1 MKQVFGLLRAVRNKR
16 AESTKSAPDQQ
27 KQPTSSSSAPNRSQ
41 TAKPAPAPA
50 APKQSAPKPGVPAAS
65 KQAAPDKTKQSAP
78 KQAAPAAPKQ
88 AAPKAPPTRKKPQD
102 PKSGQTPKPG
112 ALASDVKTPAKKTV
126 AAENS
131 TAIKISSSAG
141 APPAPGSAP
150 STTQKKTAP
159 KQAPKSTSKTA
170 PKAVAKP
177 SQEAAKKPAP
187 KPETKPATKPVAN
200 AAPKPAAKPATKAVA
215 PKAEPKPTQKAAQ
228 QPAPKPTPPKAA
240 QKPAAPSPKPEHKT
254 LPKTGQKPA
263 AKPAPKAVEK
273 PAPKPE
279 TKPATKPVANAAP
292 KPAAKPATKAV
303 APKAEPKPTQK
314 AAQQPAPK
322 PTPPK
327 AAQKP
332 AAPSPK
338 PEHKTLPKT
347 GQKPAAKLAPKAVEK
362 PAPKPETKPATKPV
376 ANAAQ
381 KPATKPA
388 PRPETKPAQK
398 PAAKPEPKKVTPKA
412 EQKAAPAPVAVQ
424 KRPRQNVPEALA
436 IPPENKTVKQDRRAR
451 LRQVKGLDGLRGL
464 AVLAV
469 VIYHFF
475 GDILPG
481 GYLGVDLFFVLSGFL
496 ITSLLVREYRVSQ
509 TISLKDFWIRRF
521 RRILPAA
528 LVTLFIVTALV
539 TAIGGDIAV
548 GIREQFLGTLF
559 FVNNWTQIATSQSY
573 FAENEVQVFAHY
585 WSLAVE
591 EQFYIIWPLLTLA
604 MFTFTQRRLHRAPR
618 RVPMLVT
625 VLLAVA
631 SVLGM
636 WLLFTPGEDPTRVY
650 YGTDTHAFGL
660 LIGAFFSLLVTSTQN
675 DPRVDSWASVGKF
688 EARVAG
694 AIGFLAFIGY
704 AAQLLFMGDDLAFT
718 YRGGLALTSV
728 LGVLMI
734 WGVIRETGP
743 LTLIFRTKVMR
754 WLGQR
759 SFSLY
764 LWHWPVIMI
773 LRELFNEDGRMQHEW
788 ILGLVALPIA
798 LLISEISYQHVE
810 NPFRRRGYKQTWK
823 NYVNARP
830 SYHEINEGFKK
841 VAWPFVPLLVVASVG
856 GVIYG
861 VVNSNDKTELE
872 QQLDQLQQMNQSA
885 NNNKKAAP
893 APAAPSPKPDQK
905 SAPVQGKDITAVG
918 DSVMLAASQA
928 LNADYPGIFIDAD
941 VSRHYTAGVEVLRQ
955 LKDSGQLRS
964 TVFLGFGTNG
974 AAFPDQME
982 EMINLIGP
990 DHTIVMATPYGD
1002 REWMG
1007 QARQEVIEAAKTH
1020 DNVYMA
1026 DWCGH
1031 AQAHPDLL
1039 FEDGVHPMPE
1049 GAEEY
1054 SKAFGEALEQSSAHK
1069 KKTTSSCA

>member
-50 APKQSAPKPGVPAAS
+50 APKQSAPKPEVPAAS

-112 ALASDVKTPAKKTV
+112 DLASDVKTPAKKTV

-141 APPAPGSAP
+141 APPAPGSTP
-150 STTQKKTAP
+150 STPQKKTAP

-200 AAPKPAAKPATKAVA
+200 AAPKPAAKPAAKAVA
-215 PKAEPKPTQKAAQ
+215 SKAESKPTQKAAQ

-279 TKPATKPVANAAP
+279 TKPATKPVANAA
-292 KPAAKPATKAV
+292 
-303 APKAEPKPTQK
+303 
-314 AAQQPAPK
+314 
-322 PTPPK
+322 
-327 AAQKP
+327 
-332 AAPSPK
+332 
-338 PEHKTLPKT
+338 
-347 GQKPAAKLAPKAVEK
+347 
-362 PAPKPETKPATKPV
+362 
-376 ANAAQ
+376 Q

-398 PAAKPEPKKVTPKA
+398 
-412 EQKAAPAPVAVQ
+412 
-424 KRPRQNVPEALA
+424 
-436 IPPENKTVKQDRRAR
+436 DRRAR

-559 FVNNWTQIATSQSY
+559 FINNWTQIATSQSY

-625 VLLAVA
+625 VLLAVV

-704 AAQLLFMGDDLAFT
+704 AAQLLFMGDDLAFA

-885 NNNKKAAP
+885 KNNKKAAP
-893 APAAPSPKPDQK
+893 APAAPSPKPDKK

-990 DHTIVMATPYGD
+990 DHTIVMAIPYGD

-1007 QARQEVIEAAKTH
+1007 QARQEVIEAAKAH
-1020 DNVYMA
+1020 DNVYLA

-1069 KKTTSSCA
+1069 KKTMSSCV

>member
-177 SQEAAKKPAP
+177 SQEAAK
-187 KPETKPATKPVAN
+187 
-200 AAPKPAAKPATKAVA
+200 
-215 PKAEPKPTQKAAQ
+215 
-228 QPAPKPTPPKAA
+228 
-240 QKPAAPSPKPEHKT
+240 
-254 LPKTGQKPA
+254 
-263 AKPAPKAVEK
+263 K

>member
-1 MKQVFGLLRAVRNKR
+1 MKQVFGLLRAIRNKR

-41 TAKPAPAPA
+41 PTEPAPAPA
-50 APKQSAPKPGVPAAS
+50 APKQSAPKPEVPAAP

-78 KQAAPAAPKQ
+78 KPEVPAATKQ

-102 PKSGQTPKPG
+102 PKSRQTPKPG

-150 STTQKKTAP
+150 STAQKKTAP

-200 AAPKPAAKPATKAVA
+200 AAPKPAAKPAA
-215 PKAEPKPTQKAAQ
+215 
-228 QPAPKPTPPKAA
+228 
-240 QKPAAPSPKPEHKT
+240 
-254 LPKTGQKPA
+254 
-263 AKPAPKAVEK
+263 
-273 PAPKPE
+273 
-279 TKPATKPVANAAP
+279 
-292 KPAAKPATKAV
+292 KAV

-347 GQKPAAKLAPKAVEK
+347 GQKPAAKLAPKAVEE

-398 PAAKPEPKKVTPKA
+398 PAANAAQKPAAKPEPKKVTPKA
-412 EQKAAPAPVAVQ
+412 EQKATPAPVAVQ

-625 VLLAVA
+625 VVLAVA

-688 EARVAG
+688 EARIAG

-704 AAQLLFMGDDLAFT
+704 AAQLLLMGDDLAFT

-754 WLGQR
+754 WLGRR

-798 LLISEISYQHVE
+798 LLVSEISYQHVE

-990 DHTIVMATPYGD
+990 DHTIVMAIPYGD

-1007 QARQEVIEAAKTH
+1007 QARQEVIEAAKAH
-1020 DNVYMA
+1020 DNVYLA

-1039 FEDGVHPMPE
+1039 FEDGIHPMPE

>member
-1 MKQVFGLLRAVRNKR
+1 MKQVFGLLRAVRNAR
-16 AESTKSAPDQQ
+16 TGSAKSSPDQQ

-50 APKQSAPKPGVPAAS
+50 APKQSAPKPEVPAAS

-150 STTQKKTAP
+150 STAQKKTAP

-292 KPAAKPATKAV
+292 KPA
-303 APKAEPKPTQK
+303 
-314 AAQQPAPK
+314 
-322 PTPPK
+322 
-327 AAQKP
+327 
-332 AAPSPK
+332 
-338 PEHKTLPKT
+338 
-347 GQKPAAKLAPKAVEK
+347 
-362 PAPKPETKPATKPV
+362 
-376 ANAAQ
+376 
-381 KPATKPA
+381 TKPA

-398 PAAKPEPKKVTPKA
+398 PAANAAQKPAAKPAPKKITPKA

-1020 DNVYMA
+1020 DNVYLA

>member
-27 KQPTSSSSAPNRSQ
+27 KQPTSGSSSPNRSQ
-41 TAKPAPAPA
+41 PAKPAPAPA
-50 APKQSAPKPGVPAAS
+50 APKQSAPKPEVPAAP
-65 KQAAPDKTKQSAP
+65 KQAAPDKTKQS
-78 KQAAPAAPKQ
+78 APKQ

-112 ALASDVKTPAKKTV
+112 DLASDVKTPANKTV
-126 AAENS
+126 ATENS

-150 STTQKKTAP
+150 STPQKKTAP

-200 AAPKPAAKPATKAVA
+200 AAPKPTAKPAAKAVA

-228 QPAPKPTPPKAA
+228 QPAPKPA
-240 QKPAAPSPKPEHKT
+240 QNTS
-254 LPKTGQKPA
+254 
-263 AKPAPKAVEK
+263 
-273 PAPKPE
+273 
-279 TKPATKPVANAAP
+279 
-292 KPAAKPATKAV
+292 
-303 APKAEPKPTQK
+303 
-314 AAQQPAPK
+314 
-322 PTPPK
+322 
-327 AAQKP
+327 
-332 AAPSPK
+332 
-338 PEHKTLPKT
+338 
-347 GQKPAAKLAPKAVEK
+347 
-362 PAPKPETKPATKPV
+362 
-376 ANAAQ
+376 
-381 KPATKPA
+381 
-388 PRPETKPAQK
+388 
-398 PAAKPEPKKVTPKA
+398 PKKVTPKA
-412 EQKAAPAPVAVQ
+412 EQKAVPAPVAVQ

-625 VLLAVA
+625 VVLAVA

-660 LIGAFFSLLVTSTQN
+660 LIGAFFSLLVTSTHN

-688 EARVAG
+688 EARIAG
-694 AIGFLAFIGY
+694 GIGFLAFIGY

-1007 QARQEVIEAAKTH
+1007 QARQEVIEAAKAH
-1020 DNVYMA
+1020 DNVYLA